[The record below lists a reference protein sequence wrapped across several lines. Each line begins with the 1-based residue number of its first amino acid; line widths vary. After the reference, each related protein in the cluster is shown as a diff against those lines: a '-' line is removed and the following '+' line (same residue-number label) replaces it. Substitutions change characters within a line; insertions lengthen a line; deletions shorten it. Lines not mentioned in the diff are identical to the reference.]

1 MMKKLTRYSIV
12 ILVAVFFIGSPLQSI
27 AQSQKSEDI
36 TIIGGSIAGAWYA
49 MGQGIAESIKKTHP
63 GSRVDVIPGGDAGNV
78 KRIGNREGSFAF
90 AYLPTAISGY
100 KGDTPFPQANTDLR
114 VLANVFAAYEQIY
127 ILEKSGIV
135 SFEEIKVKKYPLKI
149 GANIK
154 SSASEALFKTALEY
168 YGITYK
174 TLESRGGKVVFL
186 QTNPT
191 NDLIKGGSLEAHV
204 GTFPVP
210 FPKLSQLNSTH
221 KIRILTLNDDVI
233 DAMVKKHGGEKG
245 VIPANTYPFQKEEV
259 ATIKTYCLLL
269 ANKNLPDETAYKI
282 VQSIEKNRDYLG
294 VVHKA
299 MKNYTAEFMATQH
312 MIPTHPG
319 AVKYYKEIGVWK

>member
-1 MMKKLTRYSIV
+1 MKKLTNYCVV
-12 ILVAVFFIGSPLQSI
+12 ILVAVFFICSPLPSI
-27 AQSQKSEDI
+27 AQSQSSEDI

-49 MGQGIAESIKKTHP
+49 MGQGIAESIKKTYP
-63 GSRVDVIPGGDAGNV
+63 GSRVDVVPGGDAGNV

-90 AYLPTAISGY
+90 AYLPTAISGF
-100 KGDTPFPQANTDLR
+100 KGEGPFPEANQDLR
-114 VLANVFAAYEQIY
+114 VLANVFAAYEQVY
-127 ILEKSGIV
+127 ILEKSDIS
-135 SFEEIKVKKYPLKI
+135 SFEEIKTKNYPLKI

-154 SSASEALFKTALEY
+154 SSASEVLFKTAIEF

-233 DAMVKKHGGEKG
+233 DAMVKKHGGVKG
-245 VIPANTYPFQKEEV
+245 IIPANTYPFQKEEV

-269 ANKNLPDETAYKI
+269 ANKNLAEETAYKI
-282 VQSIEKNRDYLG
+282 VQSMEKNKDYLG

-299 MKNYTAEFMATQH
+299 MKGYSAEFMATQH
-312 MIPTHPG
+312 VIPTHAG
-319 AVKYYKEIGVWK
+319 ALKYYKEIDALK

>member
-1 MMKKLTRYSIV
+1 MKSIFTYLII
-12 ILVAVFFIGSPLQSI
+12 ILVAVFFIGSPLRSM
-27 AQSQKSEDI
+27 AQSQKPEDI
-36 TIIGGSIAGAWYA
+36 SIIGGSIAGAWYA
-49 MGQGIAESIKKTHP
+49 MAQGIAESIKKTYP
-63 GSRVDVIPGGDAGNV
+63 GSRVDVVPGGDAGNV
-78 KRIGNREGSFAF
+78 KRIGNMEGTFAF
-90 AYLPTAISGY
+90 AYLPTAISGF
-100 KGDTPFPQANTDLR
+100 KGEDPFPEPIKDLR

-127 ILEKSGIV
+127 ILEKSGIS
-135 SFEEIKVKKYPLKI
+135 SFEEIKTKNYPLKI

-154 SSASEALFKTALEY
+154 SSASEVLFKTALEY

-174 TLESRGGKVVFL
+174 TLEDRGGKVVFL

-210 FPKLSQLNSTH
+210 FPMLSQLNSTH
-221 KIRILTLNDDVI
+221 KIRLLSLNDDVI
-233 DAMVKKHGGEKG
+233 EAMVKKHGGEKG
-245 VIPANTYPFQKEEV
+245 VIPANTYPFQKEDV
-259 ATIKTYCLLL
+259 ATVKTYCLLV

-282 VQSIEKNRDYLG
+282 VQSIDKNRDYLG

-299 MKNYTAEFMATQH
+299 LKNYTAEFMAIQS